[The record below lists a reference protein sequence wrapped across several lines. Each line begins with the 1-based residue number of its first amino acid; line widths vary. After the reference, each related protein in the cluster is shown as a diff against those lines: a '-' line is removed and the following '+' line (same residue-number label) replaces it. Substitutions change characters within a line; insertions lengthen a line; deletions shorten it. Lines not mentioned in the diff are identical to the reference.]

1 MKSWLGQ
8 YYYLVLLQVVVI
20 VFGFTG
26 ILGKV
31 ITVSSQQL
39 VWHRMLIASAA
50 IFIYILFRKKS
61 LLMPRKGMAQCLL
74 IGMLIAAHWCCF
86 FESIKQSTV
95 SIALAALSSA
105 SLFTALIEPLIYK
118 RKLYGIELFL
128 GALVILGLYFIY
140 QYELN
145 NSFGLLLGIIAAM
158 LASVFTVLNGK
169 MIKLYNAARISLYEM
184 MGGVTGI
191 SIYLLLSGQSIT
203 FQMSSSDWFY
213 LLLLGTICTAFAFLA
228 SVEVMKELTPFT
240 VSLNI
245 NLEPIYGIVLALLIF
260 GEEEAM
266 SPGFYLGTALILLA
280 IFTNIIYRR
289 IRKRRAAN
297 AVLPS

>member
-1 MKSWLGQ
+1 LKSWLGQ